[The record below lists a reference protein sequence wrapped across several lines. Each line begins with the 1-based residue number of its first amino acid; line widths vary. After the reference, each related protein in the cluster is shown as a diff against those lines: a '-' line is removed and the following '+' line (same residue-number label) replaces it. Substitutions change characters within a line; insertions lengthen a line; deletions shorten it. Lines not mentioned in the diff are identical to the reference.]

1 MKPFDLRALREVD
14 LADPYPIYREYLA
27 VDPVHHNGE
36 AWYVFGYDAVTEVLT
51 SRDYCRRGPGG
62 TATPISPAYDT
73 LRRVVENWLVF
84 LDPPRHTA
92 LRSLLVKE
100 FSPKVVTDL
109 RPRIQDIAD
118 ALLADMGP
126 GAEIDLVEDFAAP
139 LPILVISE
147 LLGVPPQL
155 RSWLRGCAMSL
166 QEASTARA
174 GRNPDALNRANAA
187 AAELVEFFRGE
198 LRSRKP
204 DDQDLVTLLVNAQRR
219 GEALTD
225 EEIVAT
231 CVHLLTAG
239 HETTTNLISKSVLA
253 LLANPAAG
261 VQLRADPGLLPQ
273 AIEELNRFDT
283 PVQMVTRWTQRD
295 TVLDGNAIERGQKV
309 TLVLGSANRDPRVF
323 AEPDRLDLR
332 RDSRRHCGF
341 GLGIHYCLG
350 AALART
356 EAEIG
361 LSTLFMNFPGL
372 RRSGESV
379 RYADDLVFHGPAR
392 LPLWTS

>member
-1 MKPFDLRALREVD
+1 MKPFDLKAFTGAD
-14 LADPYPIYREYLA
+14 LADPYPVYREYLTG
-27 VDPVHHNGE
+27 DPVHHNGE
-36 AWYVFGYDAVTEVLT
+36 AWYVFGYDGVAHVLT
-51 SRDYCRRGPGG
+51 SRDYGRRGPGG
-62 TATPISPAYDT
+62 RATPIPPSHDT
-73 LRRVVENWLVF
+73 LSRIVENWLVF

-92 LRSLLVKE
+92 LRSLLAKE
-100 FSPKVVTDL
+100 FSPAVVTGL
-109 RPRIQDIAD
+109 RERVRKIAGE
-118 ALLADMGP
+118 LLAGLGDAG
-126 GAEIDLVEDFAAP
+126 EIDLVEDFAAP

-147 LLGVPPQL
+147 LLGVPARL
-155 RSWLRGCAMSL
+155 RSWFRRCAVDL

-174 GRNPDALNRANAA
+174 TRNPGALARADGAA
-187 AAELVEFFRGE
+187 SELVEFFGGE
-198 LRSRKP
+198 LGTRKP
-204 DDQDLVTLLVNAQRR
+204 DDEDLVALLVNAQRR

-225 EEIVAT
+225 EEIVST

-253 LLANPAAG
+253 LLANPAAAAEP
-261 VQLRADPGLLPQ
+261 LAGLDVTPQ
-273 AIEELNRFDT
+273 VVEELNRFDT
-283 PVQMVTRWTQRD
+283 PVQMVTRWAHQD
-295 TVLDGNAIERGQKV
+295 TALGGKPIRRGDKV
-309 TLVLGSANRDPRVF
+309 VLVLGSANRDPAAF

-361 LSTLFMNFPGL
+361 LSVLFTNFPGL
-372 RRSGESV
+372 RLGGEPV

-392 LPLWTS
+392 LPMLTR